1 MAVDHYENFPVAS
14 CLLPRR
20 FRRPVQLIYRFARQA
35 DDFADEGDWS
45 VDERLALLK
54 TFGAGLK
61 AIKDGKSPLIGWF
74 DDLGEVIHDYNLP
87 ITLFEDLLSAF
98 AQDVTKS
105 RYQDFTELS
114 DYCRRSANPVGRLLL
129 CLYGQASDQH
139 NAWSDAICTSLQ
151 LINFWQDVAIDYQKN
166 RIYFPQCDMNQ
177 FGITEKDLQQPP
189 QSKAWQALMQFQTER
204 AAALMQSGKPLAH
217 ALPGRLGMELRMIV
231 AGGERILQKIKA
243 VEFDVFNRRPQL
255 KGSDW
260 GVVVVN
266 ALFRL

>member
-1 MAVDHYENFPVAS
+1 
-14 CLLPRR
+14 
-20 FRRPVQLIYRFARQA
+20 
-35 DDFADEGDWS
+35 
-45 VDERLALLK
+45 
-54 TFGAGLK
+54 
-61 AIKDGKSPLIGWF
+61 
-74 DDLGEVIHDYNLP
+74 
-87 ITLFEDLLSAF
+87 
-98 AQDVTKS
+98 
-105 RYQDFTELS
+105 
-114 DYCRRSANPVGRLLL
+114 
-129 CLYGQASDQH
+129 
-139 NAWSDAICTSLQ
+139 
-151 LINFWQDVAIDYQKN
+151 
-166 RIYFPQCDMNQ
+166 MNQ